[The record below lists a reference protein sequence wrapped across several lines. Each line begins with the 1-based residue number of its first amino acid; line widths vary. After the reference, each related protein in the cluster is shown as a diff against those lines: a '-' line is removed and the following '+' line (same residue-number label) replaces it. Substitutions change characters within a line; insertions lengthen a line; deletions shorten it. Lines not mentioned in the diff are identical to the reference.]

1 MFILNDILKPLKN
14 AFSSTKLGT
23 ERGLWFSYTILAFII
38 PFTSSVSSNVLRC
51 LNTLF
56 GLNLNRRRFYTFMA
70 SNKIPWDTLWSALWH
85 IIPNPLSDGHL
96 LIALDDFINPK
107 TGRKIFGCSR
117 IFDHAAKDNK
127 SKYPWAQ
134 NVVLIGLLKRI
145 KGRWACLPLAQRFYL
160 PKKAIDSKSK
170 NMMVPGKVTSFQ
182 TKLQQSVEMVVRVA
196 QHFAGVGVDIIV
208 SCDSWFGNNG
218 LFNPLRE
225 QLGNLV
231 HLLSRLRSNT
241 VLYSLPKNGSSKKQG
256 RPKKYGSRLGSC
268 AEMAAAVIAY
278 ASTYQVFLYGKY
290 REVTASSQIVMLRTL
305 KCPVRVV
312 WVFRKT
318 QWIAI
323 FSTNLDLSVEQIIE
337 YYGAR
342 WKIESGF
349 KEIKQDIGSSRSQTR
364 NPYAVINHL
373 NFSMMA
379 ATIIWIY
386 GSRLENIPERRHKV
400 KGRNSFAF
408 SDLRH
413 IIANAAL
420 SDDFDNVCN
429 RTQKLPRKSFVEA
442 LLRMVG

>member
-1 MFILNDILKPLKN
+1 MFILNDILKPLQN
-14 AFSSTKLGT
+14 AFSSTNLGR

-38 PFTSSVSSNVLRC
+38 PFTTSISSNILRC
-51 LNTLF
+51 INTLF
-56 GLNLNRRRFYTFMA
+56 GLNVNRRRFYTFMA
-70 SNKIPWDTLWSALWH
+70 SNKIPWDKLWPTLWRS
-85 IIPNPLSDGHL
+85 IQNPLSDGRL

-107 TGRKIFGCSR
+107 TGRKIFGCSH
-117 IFDHAAKDNK
+117 IFDHAAKANQ

-145 KGRWACLPLAQRFYL
+145 KGRWACIPLDHRFYL
-160 PKKAIDSKSK
+160 PKKAIDSKLE
-170 NMMVPGKVTSFQ
+170 NMRIPGKVTSFQ
-182 TKLQQSVEMVVRVA
+182 TKLQQAVEMVIKVA
-196 QHFAGVGVDIIV
+196 HHFVGVDITV
-208 SCDSWFGNNG
+208 ACDSWFGNDG
-218 LFNPLRE
+218 LFKPLRK
-225 QLGNLV
+225 QLGSLF

-241 VLYSLPKNGSSKKQG
+241 VLYTLPQKGSSKKRG
-256 RPKKYGSRLGSC
+256 RRRKYGNRLGSC
-268 AEMAAAVIAY
+268 AEMAATFIAS
-278 ASTYQVFLYGKY
+278 ASTYHVFLYGKH
-290 REVTASSQIVMLRTL
+290 REVNAFSKIVMLKTL

-318 QWIAI
+318 QWIAL
-323 FSTNLDLSVEQIIE
+323 FSTDLDLSVEQIIE

-364 NPYAVINHL
+364 NPNAVINHI
-373 NFSMMA
+373 NFSLMA
-379 ATIIWIY
+379 ATITWIY

-413 IIANAAL
+413 IIAKAAL
-420 SDDFDNVCN
+420 SNEFNAVCN
-429 RTQKLPRKSFVEA
+429 KKQKLPRKSFVEA